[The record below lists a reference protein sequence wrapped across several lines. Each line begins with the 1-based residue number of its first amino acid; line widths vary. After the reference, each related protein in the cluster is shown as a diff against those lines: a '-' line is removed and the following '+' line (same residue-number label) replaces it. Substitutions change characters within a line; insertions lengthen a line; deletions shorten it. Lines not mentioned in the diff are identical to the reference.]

1 MAEQKPKA
9 NLVKSLLPLIVV
21 MAAMALIF
29 QNFSMP
35 NARQTL
41 YFNEFMNELQE
52 GSLKTVTIQPND
64 PLLII
69 TGTYLKEGTE
79 TQFRSTIPFS
89 QATLDEIMTELRS
102 QEIAEVKTVD
112 PNAVG
117 FFVQMLISF
126 GPTLLL
132 IGLMFFMLSRLAG
145 GGGANKQVFDMAN
158 SRARMETNRKVKF
171 DSVAGS
177 DEEKEEMTEIVSYL
191 RNPKKYTSMGARI
204 PKGVLLVGPP
214 GTGKTLLARAV
225 AGEANVPF
233 YFVSGS
239 EFEEMFV
246 GVGAGRVRD
255 MFKKAK
261 QTAPCI
267 IFIDEID
274 AVGRKRSGSVMSESR
289 SEQTL
294 NQLLVEMD
302 GFDTNEGVIIL
313 AATNRA
319 DVLDPALLRP
329 GRFDRQINIPLPD
342 RRARTAIFEVHAK
355 NKPLT
360 SDINFDDLAQ
370 RTPGFSGAEI
380 ENTLN
385 EAALMAVRNNHAKI
399 DIHDIDE
406 AIDRVIAG
414 PAKKSRRLTEMER
427 NTVAHHEAGHAVV
440 GLKVEDADV
449 VQKVTIIPRGDAGG
463 YVLSTPKEDRFLYS
477 KRMLMS
483 RITGLLAGR
492 ASEQVFFDD
501 ISSGASDDIKKATNI
516 AYQMVTQ
523 LGMSNLGTIQ
533 FEREDP
539 MMQPYSHSDITHA
552 EIDKEVKIIV
562 DQCYKDAVDLI
573 VLYKDAVHT
582 VAKALLEYETLVKDE
597 IIELVETGNMKPR
610 EEVLNRVDTGSV
622 NEIE

>member
-1 MAEQKPKA
+1 MAEQKPKTS
-9 NLVKSLLPLIVV
+9 LVKSLLPLILV
-21 MAAMALIF
+21 MAAMALMF
-29 QNFSMP
+29 QTFSMP
-35 NARQTL
+35 TSRQTL

-52 GSLKTVTIQPND
+52 GNLKTVTIQPND
-64 PLLII
+64 PLLVV
-69 TGTYLKEGTE
+69 TGTYDKDGKETP
-79 TQFRSTIPFS
+79 FKATIPFS
-89 QATLDEIMTELRS
+89 QSNLDYIMETLRT
-102 QEIAEVKTVD
+102 QEIKEIKSVD
-112 PNAVG
+112 PNQVG
-117 FFVQMLISF
+117 MFMQVLLSF

-132 IGLMFFMLSRLAG
+132 IGLMVFMLSRLAG

-171 DSVAGS
+171 ENVAGS

-191 RNPKKYTSMGARI
+191 KNPKKYTNMGARI

-246 GVGAGRVRD
+246 GVGASRVRD

-267 IFIDEID
+267 IFVDEID

-342 RRARTAIFEVHAK
+342 RKARAAIFEVHAK
-355 NKPLT
+355 NKPI
-360 SDINFDDLAQ
+360 SADINFDDLAQ

-385 EAALMAVRNNHAKI
+385 EAALMAVRNSHATI

-414 PAKKSRRLTEMER
+414 PAKKSRRLTETER

-492 ASEQVFFDD
+492 AAEQVFFDD

-523 LGMSNLGTIQ
+523 LGMSSLGTIQ
-533 FEREDP
+533 LEREDP
-539 MMQPYSHSDITHA
+539 MMQPYSHSDVTLVR
-552 EIDKEVKIIV
+552 IDEEVKAIV
-562 DQCYKDAVDLI
+562 DRCYQDALGLI
-573 VLYKDAVHT
+573 ETYKDAVHR
-582 VAKALLEYETLVKDE
+582 VATALLEYETLVKEE
-597 IIELVETGNMKPR
+597 IIDL
-610 EEVLNRVDTGSV
+610 VDTGTMKSREQKV
-622 NEIE
+622 VVETNLNDIN